1 MDVQSKAIKSIS
13 TETLLF
19 NFSIRKRTSQ
29 EQKVLNMV
37 FNQRRVEL
45 TDKYK
50 RIEAQIKEVLDE
62 CEYSKIKEG
71 YFLNRMPGKP
81 EFWDNDAIALAAE
94 EFAEKDRLKK
104 A

>member
-1 MDVQSKAIKSIS
+1 
-13 TETLLF
+13 
-19 NFSIRKRTSQ
+19 
-29 EQKVLNMV
+29 MV

-81 EFWDNDAIALAAE
+81 EFWDNDAIAQAAE

-104 A
+104 AQRNADENAKTQTVKGDSDNRKP